1 MNILKNITGK
11 IIKAVLFLIINS
23 GEDKMKKIY
32 VLIFSLILMV
42 FMSDLADAQYKDRSS
57 ATGWGYWSVSPFGG
71 FNLPTGAFSDNYKPS
86 GVAGIDVDFR
96 VNKETAI
103 FTSFAYNFLRTQD
116 PAGPKS
122 SYFSYVIG
130 PRYHFTHP
138 QLKSSFFLEG
148 GVGGYTFNSDAY
160 TINEPVTGE
169 RTIAKVS
176 DTRAG
181 VNAGIGADLNLS
193 SQFDIFL
200 RSKYH
205 LIFRTGGTSSFI
217 GTDAGFRFK
226 IY

>member
-1 MNILKNITGK
+1 
-11 IIKAVLFLIINS
+11 
-23 GEDKMKKIY
+23 MKKIY
-32 VLIFSLILMV
+32 ILIFSLFLMV
-42 FMSDLADAQYKDRSS
+42 FISDLANAQFKDRTQTPS
-57 ATGWGYWSVSPFGG
+57 WGYWSIAPFGG
-71 FNLPTGAFSDNYKPS
+71 FNLPTGTFADNYKAS
-86 GVAGIDVDFR
+86 GVAGIDVDYR
-96 VNKETAI
+96 VNRETAI
-103 FTSFAYNFLRTQD
+103 FTSIVYNFLRTKD

-138 QLKSSFFLEG
+138 QLKSSLFVEG

-160 TINEPVTGE
+160 TINDPVSGT
-169 RTIAKVS
+169 RTVDKVS

-181 VNAGIGADLNLS
+181 VNVGMGADLNLS
-193 SQFDIFL
+193 SQFDIFV